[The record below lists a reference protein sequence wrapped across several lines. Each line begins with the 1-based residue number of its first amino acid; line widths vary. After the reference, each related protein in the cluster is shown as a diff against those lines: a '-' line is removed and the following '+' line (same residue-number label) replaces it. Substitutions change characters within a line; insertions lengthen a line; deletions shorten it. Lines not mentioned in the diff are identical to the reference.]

1 MTPPILVDRDE
12 PGLIAVAMT
21 TWTLDTLRALDLKY
35 AKEGV
40 HLHQRPFRA
49 ATEILG
55 SAFSMGVGGNPEV
68 HKIMAAYEAMIPEVN
83 SSWPGMGIGL
93 AAVVDQ
99 VRKVT
104 VPVVFGER
112 LLEPWSALGFPSQE
126 AWWTWCREDERIAAG
141 TAFAFADLLD
151 LTYGLDELNG
161 SSGADLELWKMATSN
176 LADAANNLPT
186 AFGVDSV
193 LQPICLVAEL
203 SMKAALVRNGADPK
217 SFGKKG
223 GEGHDLKRL
232 SARLAAETPHRDDPL
247 ITEIVARMPPYVDSR
262 YRPAGLTRLDVVRLA
277 TGVQYIAASTVR
289 RFSDRDFAGE
299 SETGAWP
306 APRPQMFP
314 A

>member
-1 MTPPILVDRDE
+1 
-12 PGLIAVAMT
+12 MT

-40 HLHQRPFRA
+40 HMHQRPFRA
-49 ATEILG
+49 ATQILG
-55 SAFSMGVGGNPEV
+55 SEFSMGVGGNPEV
-68 HKIMAAYEAMIPEVN
+68 QKIMAAYEAMIPEVN

-104 VPVVFGER
+104 APVVFGQCT
-112 LLEPWSALGFPSQE
+112 LEPWRALGFLDKK
-126 AWWTWCREDERIAAG
+126 AWWIWCREDERIAAG

-151 LTYGLDELNG
+151 LTYGLDELKG

-186 AFGVDSV
+186 TFSVDSV

-203 SMKAALVRNGADPK
+203 SMKAALVRGGGDPT
-217 SFGKKG
+217 SFGNRG
-223 GEGHDLKRL
+223 GEGHDVKKLR
-232 SARLAAETPHRDDPL
+232 ARLAAETPHRDDPL
-247 ITEIVARMPPYVDSR
+247 ISQIVARLPPYVGSR
-262 YRPAGLTRLDVVRLA
+262 YKPAGLTRLDVVRLA
-277 TGVQYIAASTVR
+277 TGVQCIAASTVR
-289 RFSDRDFAGE
+289 RFSHRDFAGD
-299 SETGAWP
+299 SETGGWP

-314 A
+314 V